1 MKTWVKQLRNYL
13 SGRRWDT
20 GEKEPTWFDHNVLGY
35 SRTRYFLY
43 LQIAKKAGYSNDTL
57 KKNVADLISTYI
69 LPYCVGAEYG
79 GEVNDDNWP
88 EIFYYEFDD
97 DRALDKLKR
106 LVEFVVSQDVTR
118 SYTPQEISAL
128 KLGYPTALV
137 DALELGVVSDSTE
150 ETDIVADDTDDY
162 SLVVIIIIT
171 VAILWILDS

>member
-13 SGRRWDT
+13 SGRYW
-20 GEKEPTWFDHNVLGY
+20 KPYKWEPTWFDHHVLGY
-35 SRTRYFLY
+35 SRTRYYLN
-43 LQIAKKAGYSNDTL
+43 LQIAPKAGYSNDTL

-79 GEVNDDNWP
+79 GEDNDDKRP
-88 EIFYYEFDD
+88 TIFYVEFDD

-118 SYTPQEISAL
+118 SYTPQEISAI
-128 KLGYPTALV
+128 KLEYPTALV

-171 VAILWILDS
+171 VAILWILDE